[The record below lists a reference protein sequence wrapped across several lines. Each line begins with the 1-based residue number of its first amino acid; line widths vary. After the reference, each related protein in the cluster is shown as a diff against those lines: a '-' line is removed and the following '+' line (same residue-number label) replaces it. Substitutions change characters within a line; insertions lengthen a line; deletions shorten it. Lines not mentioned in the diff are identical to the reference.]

1 MRKPAKTRPV
11 ETRTDLPMLAVKR
24 PLLIGV
30 LNLLI
35 VIAGI
40 AALLGVEVREL
51 PNVDRPIVSVTATLP
66 GAAPETMDAEVTS
79 ILEDAVAR
87 VSGVRQISS
96 SSEENNSRIRI
107 EFNPGVDLDTA
118 ATDVREAVS
127 RTQRDLPERV
137 EQVIVVKADQDAQP
151 IMTLAV
157 LSDAYDQSELTR
169 LVDNDIIPELLTAEG
184 VASIDPFGAR
194 QRQMRVAVDPLRL
207 NRFGLTL
214 TDVADALE
222 SAPFDV
228 PVGSFRSDA
237 QSLVV
242 RADASAT
249 EPALIESVVITGNVR
264 VGDVAQADFAPAN
277 ASNFVRLDGQPII
290 GLGVVRQASSNTI
303 EISDSIRQAVERVNR
318 RFDDVELQ
326 IVSDDA
332 EFIRI
337 SVREV
342 LITLAFT
349 ILVVVATMLLFFRAW
364 RPTMIPSATIP
375 VALVGVIAGIW
386 IMGFSIN
393 LLTLLALVLATGLIV
408 DDAIVVLENA
418 QRLQNKGLGKRAA
431 AVVGTRQVFF
441 AVVATTAVL
450 VSVFVPISFLPSET
464 GRLFREFG
472 FVLAVAVILSSFVAL
487 SLVPALAAKFDLTSD
502 TQGKGR
508 VARFGSAATERY
520 ERTLHRALGAPKAI
534 IAASVLIAGLAGLLY
549 TQLDNE
555 LVPDEDRGVITVDA
569 TGPDG
574 VGLAFM
580 DRELDEVEQVLQ
592 PYLDSGEI
600 RSTFSIVGRYD
611 PNRVRVTAELADWG
625 ERNRSQTEIVQELN
639 GPLAEIPGSRTNAR
653 GRGTLSFGGG
663 GEGLEVAL
671 TGPEYDRIYES
682 ADALAAAID
691 TQSDI
696 LSNADISYQPTQ
708 PQLSIRIDRQR
719 ASDLG
724 VNLDDLS
731 QTLRA
736 MVGGEE
742 LVDLNVGD
750 QSVPIFLTAQAVS
763 VTNPNDLRN
772 LYVRGLSGGSSGS
785 GQTLVPLSAVT
796 TIEEQGI
803 AAELDRT
810 EQRRAIEVDA
820 DIAAGTP
827 LRDAVDEIE
836 RLAEETV
843 AEDIDMLLQGDA
855 ESLEESSNAL
865 ALTYGFALAIVF
877 LVLVAQFESLTSAL
891 VVLLT
896 VPFALAAAVFALF
909 LSGVSL
915 NIYSQIGLVMLIG
928 LMAKNG
934 VLIVEFADQL
944 RHQGRSVREAVEE
957 AAAIRLRP
965 IVMTLVSTVIG
976 ATPLILASG
985 AGAEARQS
993 IGWVIFGGLGIAS
1006 LFTLFLTP
1014 VLYLVIARLGQ
1025 PRSVDLAKL
1034 REEIDSLD
1042 EDMTVAPA

>member
-1 MRKPAKTRPV
+1 MTTRF
-11 ETRTDLPMLAVKR
+11 DLPMLAVKR

-40 AALLGVEVREL
+40 AALIGVEVREL
-51 PNVDRPIVSVTATLP
+51 PNVDRPIVSVTASLP

-96 SSEENNSRIRI
+96 SSEENNSRIRV

-137 EQVIVVKADQDAQP
+137 EQVTVVKADQDAQP

-157 LSDAYDQSELTR
+157 LSDAYDQAELTR

-194 QRQMRVAVDPLRL
+194 ERQMRVAVDPLRL

-222 SAPFDV
+222 NAPFDV

-249 EPALIESVVITGNVR
+249 EPERIENVIVSGNVR
-264 VGDVAQADFAPAN
+264 IGDVAQAGFAPAN
-277 ASNFVRLDGQPII
+277 ASNFVRLDGRPII

-318 RFDDVELQ
+318 RFDDVEVQ

-342 LITLAFT
+342 LITLGFT
-349 ILVVVATMLLFFRAW
+349 ILVVVATMLIFFRAW
-364 RPTMIPSATIP
+364 RPTMVPSTTIP

-386 IMGFSIN
+386 LMGFSIN

-408 DDAIVVLENA
+408 DDAIVVLENC
-418 QRLQNKGLGKRAA
+418 QRLQNKGLGRRAA

-502 TQGKGR
+502 EAEGDEAGKSR
-508 VARFGSAATERY
+508 LSRFGTAVTERY
-520 ERTLHRALGAPKAI
+520 DRVLKRALDAPRATI
-534 IAASVLIAGLAGLLY
+534 IGSVLIAGLAGFLY

-555 LVPDEDRGVITVDA
+555 LVPDEDRGVVTVDA

-580 DRELDEVEQVLQ
+580 DRELDEIEQVLQ

-600 RSTFSIVGRYD
+600 ESTFSIVGRYD
-611 PNRVRVTAELADWG
+611 PNRVRVTAQLADWG
-625 ERNRSQTEIVQELN
+625 ERDRSQTEIVEELN

-671 TGPEYDRIYES
+671 TGPEYDRIYAS
-682 ADALAAAID
+682 ADALATAID

-696 LSNADISYQPTQ
+696 LSNAEISYQPTQ
-708 PQLSIRIDRQR
+708 PQLSVRIDRQR

-724 VNLDDLS
+724 VDLDDLS

-750 QSVPIFLTAQAVS
+750 QAVPIFLTAQAVS

-772 LYVRGLSGGSSGS
+772 LYVRGSGGAAG
-785 GQTLVPLSAVT
+785 GNTLVPLSALT
-796 TIEEQGI
+796 TIVEEGI

-965 IVMTLVSTVIG
+965 ITMTLISTVIG
-976 ATPLILASG
+976 ALPLILASG

-1006 LFTLFLTP
+1006 IFTLFLTP
-1014 VLYLVIARLGQ
+1014 VLYLAIARFGQ
-1025 PRSVDLAKL
+1025 PRSVDLDKL